1 MKPSQKMAE
10 LNIQLPS
17 IAAPVGSYVPALKS
31 GSFVYTSGQL
41 PFSDGKLLHNGRV
54 GANVSL
60 EQAAQ
65 AARQAGLNALSAAAQ
80 AAGGINHIR
89 RLIKVTVYVSS
100 DPAFTDQPKV
110 ANGASDLFVQILG
123 DAGRHARAAIGV
135 AALPLGACVEIDLVA
150 EVD

>member
-80 AAGGINHIR
+80 AAGGIDHIR
-89 RLIKVTVYVSS
+89 RLIKVTVYVGS

-110 ANGASDLFVQILG
+110 ANGASDLFAQILG